1 MRADTIAA
9 IATAPGRAGVAVIRV
24 SGGDSWA
31 IGEAI
36 SGKVLRERYA
46 AFAQLR
52 NNGELLDTGV
62 VIAFKAPRSYTGE
75 DVVEFQVHGGEI
87 TPRRVLDAC
96 IESGARLARRG
107 EFTERAYLNG
117 KLDYDQAEAVIDL
130 INSKTLRSASNALES
145 LSGSKD
151 KVYRVLYDQAI
162 DISSRIE
169 HSLDV
174 DEGEL
179 PNGFIEKVIGD
190 IAKLNDDIGAS
201 IRSAKEGKIL
211 RNGAIVVIAG
221 APNSGKSSLMN
232 ALLGENRAIVSNIA
246 GTTRDSIEEWIDIEG
261 WPVKLVDTAGLRSS
275 EDVIEV
281 EGVRRSYDLIRKADV
296 VLMMNP
302 SESDFSDSAALAIPV
317 HSKCDLSRS
326 EEFLNVSSVTG
337 EGLTELKREI
347 AAKLSMLACRPLE
360 DADVGADEVKLAIL
374 KEAQAMLSGYDA
386 AEDLVLLGGLMRRVS
401 EKLGELIGSSYSSD
415 LLERLFSRFCVGK

>member
-1 MRADTIAA
+1 
-9 IATAPGRAGVAVIRV
+9 
-24 SGGDSWA
+24 
-31 IGEAI
+31 
-36 SGKVLRERYA
+36 
-46 AFAQLR
+46 
-52 NNGELLDTGV
+52 
-62 VIAFKAPRSYTGE
+62 
-75 DVVEFQVHGGEI
+75 
-87 TPRRVLDAC
+87 
-96 IESGARLARRG
+96 LARRG

-179 PNGFIEKVIGD
+179 PNGFNEKVLGD

>member
-1 MRADTIAA
+1 
-9 IATAPGRAGVAVIRV
+9 VAVIRV

-52 NNGELLDTGV
+52 RNGELLDTGV

-179 PNGFIEKVIGD
+179 PNGFIEKVLGD

-302 SESDFSDSAALAIPV
+302 SESDVSDFAALAIPV